1 MEDQLPQNLME
12 SINTLPGS
20 MEGANVDVW
29 TKINDNCFITPAID
43 RLNSLQD
50 KGFFERREKA
60 LDDRGESV
68 DNLTPGMSPT
78 PFANSPLPAEAQPAA
93 DSSPTLTTSQP
104 HDPVVERIEEILGVV
119 GVHEIILGEQVAGT
133 ISLLEKTMAHV
144 RRLHEQALH
153 DITYA
158 AQALCKLR
166 HDLTRVKPPFMS
178 PCQDE
183 VTPNSASNDPSYATS
198 VRPVHTSHEVG
209 PTVVAPAARVAPAT
223 RVAPEHDEDSGS
235 SVPTV
240 LVDNKQ
246 SDDKRRGEGVYSNSN
261 SGGSQHRESSGFAAH
276 AQHQPGTRPSVHEDG
291 SLASPTNV
299 IFSTGSDGQY
309 PPSAEQKQPDVDDL
323 RNKHQRPMQRHGE
336 EARGMHD
343 KHTAASDS
351 KAPHKKTS
359 RSTPLR
365 ITTTSNVNSRSRDTA
380 FSPTSSVQSS
390 SNNATR
396 LFTPVSPPSGC
407 AQPYIPDLTMLESV
421 RSSEKTP
428 QSILHPSAPLLDA
441 HNSTLDEEDASIHQA
456 PSDPPPIVKHSNVR
470 PTKGIKRSSD
480 STLDLGSKRTRQRT
494 S

>member
-68 DNLTPGMSPT
+68 DNLTPAMSST
-78 PFANSPLPAEAQPAA
+78 PFANSPSPAEAQPAA

-133 ISLLEKTMAHV
+133 ISLLEKTIAHV

-178 PCQDE
+178 PYRDQ
-183 VTPNSASNDPSYATS
+183 VTPNSASNDSSYATS
-198 VRPVHTSHEVG
+198 VKKPVHTSHEGG
-209 PTVVAPAARVAPAT
+209 PTVVAPAARG
-223 RVAPEHDEDSGS
+223 APEHNEDLGS

-246 SDDKRRGEGVYSNSN
+246 LEDKRRGEGVYGNA
-261 SGGSQHRESSGFAAH
+261 GGSQHRELSGLAAH
-276 AQHQPGTRPSVHEDG
+276 AQHQPRTRPSVHEDG

-323 RNKHQRPMQRHGE
+323 RNKHQRPTQRHSE
-336 EARGMHD
+336 EARGMRD

-351 KAPHKKTS
+351 KAPPKKTS

-365 ITTTSNVNSRSRDTA
+365 ITTTSNVNCRSRDTA

-390 SNNATR
+390 SNNATCP
-396 LFTPVSPPSGC
+396 FTPVSPPSGST
-407 AQPYIPDLTMLESV
+407 QPYIPDSTIPESV

-428 QSILHPSAPLLDA
+428 QSIPHPGAPLLDA
-441 HNSTLDEEDASIHQA
+441 HNSTLDEEEISIHQT

-480 STLDLGSKRTRQRT
+480 STPDLGSKRTRQRI